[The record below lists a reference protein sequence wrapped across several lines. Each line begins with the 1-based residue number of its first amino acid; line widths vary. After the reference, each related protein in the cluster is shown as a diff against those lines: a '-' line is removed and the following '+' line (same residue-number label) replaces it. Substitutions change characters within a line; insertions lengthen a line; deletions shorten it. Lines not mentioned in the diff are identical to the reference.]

1 MCVLFSAISSFPHL
15 PNTSSFSWIHCD
27 ESKRLWKPK
36 KKSESYIPYFTWDFI
51 SIQHLF
57 FSSRLWLCL
66 TMCFI
71 SKEKPFTFLYPKG
84 LKNEASPISSIQPPS
99 SPCQQGVC
107 AANSHTSSWAVAAR
121 PAAMLRI
128 KQFLSKY
135 MFSRTCIFLYSI
147 RLCIMTSF
155 PLIIDRF
162 IWTLFMLI
170 WKYNLA
176 RKDRM
181 WQ

>member
-1 MCVLFSAISSFPHL
+1 MNLRDYDNRKEIEILHTLFHLSLEILFPF
-15 PNTSSFSWIHCD
+15 NT
-27 ESKRLWKPK
+27 
-36 KKSESYIPYFTWDFI
+36 
-51 SIQHLF
+51 F
-57 FSSRLWLCL
+57 FSPRLWLCL

-71 SKEKPFTFLYPKG
+71 SKEKSFTFLYPKG
-84 LKNEASPISSIQPPS
+84 LKNEESPISSMQPPS

-107 AANSHTSSWAVAAR
+107 AANSHTSAWAVAAR